1 MENQIDVRNYSKLA
15 NSIGLAQYTVYKK
28 HLSDL
33 SLFPVVS
40 PSQVLLDEDT
50 ENCIRLVELE
60 KLVQKKVKIY
70 FKSLPQFIM
79 QVCPLAAIW

>member
-28 HLSDL
+28 YLSDL

-40 PSQVLLDEDT
+40 PSQV
-50 ENCIRLVELE
+50 RLVELE

>member
-28 HLSDL
+28 YLSDL
-33 SLFPVVS
+33 NLFPVVS
-40 PSQVLLDEDT
+40 PSQVLLDEDA

-60 KLVQKKVKIY
+60 KLIQKKGEDIFQKLTTVY
-70 FKSLPQFIM
+70 HASMSL
-79 QVCPLAAIW
+79 V